1 MQAER
6 SSVMTGKIERA
17 AAEKAVEEV
26 LKIVNKNPED
36 RRKPML
42 SIIDT
47 MQKFSGDF
55 FQQKTYDRLK
65 NGIADPDNKWMK
77 YFNRAL
83 DELNPNVIKM
93 LALNLGYQ
101 AALKGTKMIRKNR
114 EKYQCNIPWTI
125 LIDPTSACNLH
136 CTGCWAAEYG
146 HQLNLS
152 YEKLDDIITQGEKL
166 GTFFYM
172 YTGGEPLVRKNDL
185 IKICEKHPNSYFNV
199 FTNSTLIDED
209 FCKEVVR
216 VGNMAFSISLEGFE
230 DVNDGRRGKGD
241 FEKVMHAMDLLKKY
255 GIVFG
260 TSICYTKANVE
271 TVTSDDFLDMIIE
284 KGVRFS
290 WYFHYMPVGND
301 SDVSLLPTA
310 EQREYMY
317 HRIREIRSG
326 DGGKQIYVMDF
337 QNDGEFVGGCIAGGR
352 NYCHINANGD
362 VEPCVFIHYSGAN
375 INEVSLLDAL
385 HQPLF
390 MAYRAGQPFNENQLR
405 PCPMLENPE
414 LLQKMVRDTGAK
426 STDLTSPESAEHL
439 CGKCEQYAAV
449 WKDKAD
455 EIWGCNAHYKQYYEN
470 YAKKN
475 K

>member
-1 MQAER
+1 
-6 SSVMTGKIERA
+6 MTGKIERA
-17 AAEKAVEEV
+17 AADKAIDGV
-26 LKIVNKNPED
+26 LKYVNKDPKD
-36 RRKPML
+36 RRQAML
-42 SIIDT
+42 GVVDT
-47 MQKFSGDF
+47 MQKFAGNM
-55 FQQKTYDRLK
+55 FQQKTYGRLK
-65 NGIADPDNKWMK
+65 NGISDPDNKWMH
-77 YFNRAL
+77 YFNRMM
-83 DELNPNVIKM
+83 DELDPHVLKM
-93 LALNLGYQ
+93 AALNLAYQ
-101 AALKGTKMIRKNR
+101 SAFKGTKMIRKSR

-172 YTGGEPLVRKNDL
+172 YTGGEPLVRKKDL
-185 IKICEKHPNSYFNV
+185 IKICENHPDCYFNV
-199 FTNSTLIDED
+199 FTNATLIDDE

-230 DVNDGRRGKGD
+230 EVNDGRRGDGD
-241 FEKVMHAMDLLKKY
+241 FEKVMKGMDLLKKY
-255 GIVFG
+255 GIIFG
-260 TSICYTKANVE
+260 TSICYTKANID
-271 TVTSDDFLDMIIE
+271 TVTSDKFLDMIIE

-301 SDVSLLPTA
+301 ADASLLPTA

-317 HRIREIRSG
+317 HRIREIRAG
-326 DGGKQIYVMDF
+326 KGGKEIYVMDF

-352 NYCHINANGD
+352 NYFHINANGD
-362 VEPCVFIHYSGAN
+362 CEPCVFIHYSGAN

-390 MAYRAGQPFNENQLR
+390 MAYRAGQPFNDNQLR
-405 PCPMLENPE
+405 PCPMLENPQ
-414 LLQKMVRDTGAK
+414 LLRKMVEESGAK

-439 CGKCEQYAAV
+439 CSKCDNYAAV
-449 WKDKAD
+449 WETKAN
-455 EIWGCNAHYKQYYEN
+455 EIWGTNPHYKQYYEN
-470 YAKKN
+470 YAKKD